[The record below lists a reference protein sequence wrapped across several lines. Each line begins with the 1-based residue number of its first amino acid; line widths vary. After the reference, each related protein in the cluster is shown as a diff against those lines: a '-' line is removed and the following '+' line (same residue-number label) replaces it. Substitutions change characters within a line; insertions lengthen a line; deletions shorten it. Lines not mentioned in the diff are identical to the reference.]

1 MKRVYLIAAAIIAS
15 AFASNAQTYYQN
27 NKNPEILHH
36 SERGE
41 AFRKEIFLPQVNG
54 YNVYKADLHTHTI
67 HSDGDATVAFRVNEA
82 WYDGLD
88 ILAVTDHIEYRSRE
102 RILVNYLKNYLSE
115 EHKKAVNWN
124 INDRK
129 PMTDDGILVDLNFSC
144 KEANRYAEKYGLL
157 IATEMRDATHADKV
171 VEYADMVQV
180 GAKAMYDHGLLTAAG
195 QSGKPV
201 ILKRGFGSTLQEL
214 VNCADFIMSCGNDQV
229 ILCERGIRSFET
241 NTRFTLDLCGV
252 AWLKEHCNLPII
264 LDPSHAMGYAYG
276 IGDLARACTAMGVDG
291 LLIETHPCPEC
302 AQSDAPQQ
310 LNHQQFT
317 EMYASLKP
325 IAAAIGKT
333 LV

>member
-1 MKRVYLIAAAIIAS
+1 MIIHLPKDITRTCAKEYAESIGALCLEKPDYFVLITNHSVKQLPSKLQNITLNHWIFDTDMQLSSRQYIADTHRIQIGDTYIGGDGSNQLMIAGPCAIESRDQIEQSCQMLKQQGIRVLRAGCYKPRTS
-15 AFASNAQTYYQN
+15 PYTF
-27 NKNPEILHH
+27 
-36 SERGE
+36 RGVGE
-41 AFRKEIFLPQVNG
+41 
-54 YNVYKADLHTHTI
+54 
-67 HSDGDATVAFRVNEA
+67 
-82 WYDGLD
+82 DGLKL
-88 ILAVTDHIEYRSRE
+88 LAEMRD
-102 RILVNYLKNYLSE
+102 
-115 EHKKAVNWN
+115 
-124 INDRK
+124 
-129 PMTDDGILVDLNFSC
+129 
-144 KEANRYAEKYGLL
+144 KYGLL

>member
-1 MKRVYLIAAAIIAS
+1 MIVHLPKHILFTRAKEYADSIGALCLEKQEYFGLMTNHTVKKLPASLVDIAIDYWTFPTDMQLSSRQYMPDTHRIAIGDTYIGGDGNNPLMIAGPCAIESREQIEQSCQMLKQHGIRVLRAGCYKPRTS
-15 AFASNAQTYYQN
+15 PYTF
-27 NKNPEILHH
+27 
-36 SERGE
+36 RGLGE
-41 AFRKEIFLPQVNG
+41 
-54 YNVYKADLHTHTI
+54 
-67 HSDGDATVAFRVNEA
+67 
-82 WYDGLD
+82 DGLKL
-88 ILAVTDHIEYRSRE
+88 LAEMR
-102 RILVNYLKNYLSE
+102 
-115 EHKKAVNWN
+115 
-124 INDRK
+124 
-129 PMTDDGILVDLNFSC
+129 
-144 KEANRYAEKYGLL
+144 EKYGLL

-171 VEYADMVQV
+171 VEYADIVQV

-252 AWLKEHCNLPII
+252 AWLKQHCNLPII

-276 IGDLARACTAMGVDG
+276 IGDLARACTAMGIDG
-291 LLIETHPCPEC
+291 LLIETHPCPKC

-310 LNHQQFT
+310 LNHQQFG
-317 EMYASLKP
+317 EMYTSLKP
-325 IAAAIGKT
+325 IAQAVGKT

>member
-1 MKRVYLIAAAIIAS
+1 MIIHLP
-15 AFASNAQTYYQN
+15 
-27 NKNPEILHH
+27 KNISHAYVQELADHVGALCL
-36 SERGE
+36 E
-41 AFRKEIFLPQVNG
+41 
-54 YNVYKADLHTHTI
+54 KADHFVLITNHTVKQLPTTLESMALAHWTFNTDMQLSSREYHPETHRI
-67 HSDGDATVAFRVNEA
+67 AIGDTYIGGDGSNQLMIAGPCAIESREQIEQSCQMLIQQGIRVLRAGCYKPRTSPYTFRGLGE
-82 WYDGLD
+82 DGLKL
-88 ILAVTDHIEYRSRE
+88 LAEMR
-102 RILVNYLKNYLSE
+102 
-115 EHKKAVNWN
+115 
-124 INDRK
+124 
-129 PMTDDGILVDLNFSC
+129 
-144 KEANRYAEKYGLL
+144 EKYRLL

-171 VEYADMVQV
+171 VEYADIVQV

-252 AWLKEHCNLPII
+252 AWLKQHCNLPVI

-276 IGDLARACTAMGVDG
+276 IGDLARACTAMGIDG
-291 LLIETHPCPEC
+291 LLIETHPCPQC

-310 LNHQQFT
+310 LDHQQFG
-317 EMYASLKP
+317 EMYTSLKP
-325 IAAAIGKT
+325 IAHAVGKT

>member
-1 MKRVYLIAAAIIAS
+1 MIIHLPKNISRAS
-15 AFASNAQTYYQN
+15 AQAYASGIGALCLEQPEHYVLITNHMVKQLPEELQDIALDHWTFATDMQLSSRQYMPDTHRITIGDTYIGGDG
-27 NKNPEILHH
+27 KNQLMIAGPCAIESREQIEQSCQMLKQQGIRVLRAGCYKPRT
-36 SERGE
+36 SPYTFRGLGE
-41 AFRKEIFLPQVNG
+41 
-54 YNVYKADLHTHTI
+54 
-67 HSDGDATVAFRVNEA
+67 
-82 WYDGLD
+82 DGLKL
-88 ILAVTDHIEYRSRE
+88 LAEMR
-102 RILVNYLKNYLSE
+102 
-115 EHKKAVNWN
+115 
-124 INDRK
+124 
-129 PMTDDGILVDLNFSC
+129 
-144 KEANRYAEKYGLL
+144 EKYGLL

-171 VEYADMVQV
+171 VEYADIVQV

-252 AWLKEHCNLPII
+252 AWLKEYCNLPII

-291 LLIETHPCPEC
+291 LLIETHPNPCE

-310 LNHQQFT
+310 LDHQQFS
-317 EMYASLKP
+317 EMYNSLKA
-325 IAAAIGKT
+325 IAAAVGKN

>member
-1 MKRVYLIAAAIIAS
+1 MIIHLP
-15 AFASNAQTYYQN
+15 
-27 NKNPEILHH
+27 KNISYAYVQELADYAGALCL
-36 SERGE
+36 E
-41 AFRKEIFLPQVNG
+41 
-54 YNVYKADLHTHTI
+54 KADHFVLITNHTVKQLPAELESMALSHWTFNTDMQLSSREYHPDTHRI
-67 HSDGDATVAFRVNEA
+67 AIGDTYIGGDGNNQLMIAGPCAIESREQIEQSCQMLKQHGIRVLRAGCYKPRTSPYTFRGLGE
-82 WYDGLD
+82 DGLKL
-88 ILAVTDHIEYRSRE
+88 LAEMR
-102 RILVNYLKNYLSE
+102 
-115 EHKKAVNWN
+115 
-124 INDRK
+124 
-129 PMTDDGILVDLNFSC
+129 
-144 KEANRYAEKYGLL
+144 EKYGLL

-171 VEYADMVQV
+171 VEYADIVQI

-214 VNCADFIMSCGNDQV
+214 VNCADFIMSCGNDLV

-252 AWLKEHCNLPII
+252 AWLKQHCNLPII

-291 LLIETHPCPEC
+291 LLIETHPCPQC

-310 LNHQQFT
+310 LDHQQFG
-317 EMYASLKP
+317 EMYTSLKP
-325 IAAAIGKT
+325 IAHAVGKT

>member
-1 MKRVYLIAAAIIAS
+1 M
-15 AFASNAQTYYQN
+15 
-27 NKNPEILHH
+27 
-36 SERGE
+36 
-41 AFRKEIFLPQVNG
+41 
-54 YNVYKADLHTHTI
+54 
-67 HSDGDATVAFRVNEA
+67 
-82 WYDGLD
+82 
-88 ILAVTDHIEYRSRE
+88 
-102 RILVNYLKNYLSE
+102 
-115 EHKKAVNWN
+115 
-124 INDRK
+124 
-129 PMTDDGILVDLNFSC
+129 
-144 KEANRYAEKYGLL
+144 
-157 IATEMRDATHADKV
+157 
-171 VEYADMVQV
+171 
-180 GAKAMYDHGLLTAAG
+180 
-195 QSGKPV
+195 

-276 IGDLARACTAMGVDG
+276 IGSLARACTAMGVDG

-317 EMYASLKP
+317 EMYTSLKP

>member
-1 MKRVYLIAAAIIAS
+1 MIIHLP
-15 AFASNAQTYYQN
+15 
-27 NKNPEILHH
+27 KNISYAYVQELADHVGALCL
-36 SERGE
+36 E
-41 AFRKEIFLPQVNG
+41 
-54 YNVYKADLHTHTI
+54 KADHFVLITNHTVKQLPATLESMALAHWTFNTDMQLSSREYHPETHRI
-67 HSDGDATVAFRVNEA
+67 AIGDTYIGGDGSNQLMIAGPCAIESREQIEQSCQMLIQQGIRVLRAGCYKPRTSPYTFRGLGE
-82 WYDGLD
+82 DGLKL
-88 ILAVTDHIEYRSRE
+88 LAEMR
-102 RILVNYLKNYLSE
+102 
-115 EHKKAVNWN
+115 
-124 INDRK
+124 
-129 PMTDDGILVDLNFSC
+129 
-144 KEANRYAEKYGLL
+144 EKYGLL

-171 VEYADMVQV
+171 VEYADIVQV

-252 AWLKEHCNLPII
+252 AWLKQHCNLPVI

-276 IGDLARACTAMGVDG
+276 IGDLARACTAMGIDG
-291 LLIETHPCPEC
+291 LLIETHPCPQC

-310 LNHQQFT
+310 LNHQQFG
-317 EMYASLKP
+317 EMYTSLKP
-325 IAAAIGKT
+325 IAHAIGKT